1 MNDDQGR
8 WTRYWRYLTATFR
21 PEVEDELEF
30 HVEQRTR
37 ELIAEGMA
45 PEAARREAERR
56 FGDRQ
61 RVTTEL
67 ESMENRR
74 GRKLARVFTLAELG
88 QDLKYGVRGLLRR
101 PVFAFTCAASL
112 IPA

>member
-37 ELIAEGMA
+37 EI
-45 PEAARREAERR
+45 
-56 FGDRQ
+56 
-61 RVTTEL
+61 
-67 ESMENRR
+67 
-74 GRKLARVFTLAELG
+74 
-88 QDLKYGVRGLLRR
+88 GVRLALGATTVDVVGLVLSQSFRPVAVGLTLGGVLSASASGLLLATLGRHSG
-101 PVFAFTCAASL
+101 A
-112 IPA
+112 